1 MLSKKAKYALR
12 ALAVLTRA
20 YPGLVPAKRL
30 AREAAVPEKFLE
42 AILVELRNAL
52 VVASKRGTV
61 GGHTLARP
69 AEEIMVGDIVR
80 ILDGPIAPIR
90 CASVTAFLPCSDCPD
105 PDRCAL
111 RLLMGDVRNA
121 MSAVIDR
128 RSLRQLSDDT
138 WRLAAGAP
146 GPDPAPTKETDA
158 CATIVP

>member
-20 YPGLVPAKRL
+20 SPELVPARRL
-30 AREAAVPEKFLE
+30 AREAQVPEKFLE
-42 AILVELRNAL
+42 SILVELRNAQ
-52 VVASKRGTV
+52 VVASKRGAD

-69 AEEIMVGDIVR
+69 AESLMVGDVVR

-90 CASVTAFLPCSDCPD
+90 CASVTAFQPCSDCPD

-111 RLLMGDVRNA
+111 RLLMGEVRDA

-138 WRLAAGAP
+138 YRLASTADRPGAP
-146 GPDPAPTKETDA
+146 AEEARP
-158 CATIVP
+158 

>member
-20 YPGLVPAKRL
+20 YPERVPAKRL
-30 AREAAVPEKFLE
+30 AREAMVPEKFLE
-42 AILVELRNAL
+42 SILVELRNAL
-52 VVASKRGTV
+52 VVESKRGTI

-69 AEEIMVGDIVR
+69 AETIMVGDVVR

-90 CASVTAFLPCSDCPD
+90 CASVTAYQPCKDCAD

-111 RLLMGDVRNA
+111 RLLMGDVRDA
-121 MSAVIDR
+121 MSEVIDR

-138 WRLAAGAP
+138 WRLAGEAGAALP
-146 GPDPAPTKETDA
+146 MEKAS
-158 CATIVP
+158 

>member
-12 ALAVLTRA
+12 ALAALTRA
-20 YPGLVPAKRL
+20 YPGVVPAKRL

-42 AILVELRNAL
+42 SILVELRNAQ
-52 VVASKRGTV
+52 VVASKRGAD

-69 AEEIMVGDIVR
+69 AEVLMVGDIVR

-90 CASVTAFLPCSDCPD
+90 CASVTAFQPCNDCPD

-111 RLLMGDVRNA
+111 RLLMGEVRDA

-138 WRLAAGAP
+138 YRLASLAERPGAP
-146 GPDPAPTKETDA
+146 VEEARR
-158 CATIVP
+158 

>member
-20 YPGLVPAKRL
+20 YPEVVPAKRL

-42 AILVELRNAL
+42 SILVELRNAQ
-52 VVASKRGTV
+52 VIASKRGTV

-69 AEEIMVGDIVR
+69 AEGLMVGDIVR

-90 CASVTAFLPCSDCPD
+90 CASVTAFEPCSDCPD

-111 RLLMGDVRNA
+111 RLLMGEVRDA
-121 MSAVIDR
+121 MSEVIDR

-138 WRLAAGAP
+138 HRLAALADRPAAP
-146 GPDPAPTKETDA
+146 AEET
-158 CATIVP
+158 

>member
-20 YPGLVPAKRL
+20 YPDLVPAHRL

-42 AILVELRNAL
+42 SILVELRNAQ
-52 VVASKRGTV
+52 VVASKRGAD

-69 AEEIMVGDIVR
+69 AEDVMVGDIVR

-90 CASVTAFLPCSDCPD
+90 CASVTAFEPCNDCPD
-105 PDRCAL
+105 PERCAL

-121 MSAVIDR
+121 MSEVIDR

-138 WRLAAGAP
+138 HRLASLAP
-146 GPDPAPTKETDA
+146 VPAAPAEETRA
-158 CATIVP
+158 

>member
-1 MLSKKAKYALR
+1 MLSRKAKYALR

-20 YPGLVPAKRL
+20 FPERVPAGRL
-30 AREAAVPEKFLE
+30 AREAAVPGKFLE
-42 AILVELRNAL
+42 AILVELRNARI
-52 VVASKRGTV
+52 VASKRGTD

-69 AEEIMVGDIVR
+69 AEDVMVGDIVR

-90 CASVTAFLPCSDCPD
+90 CASVTAFAPCADCPD

-121 MSAVIDR
+121 MSEVIDR

-138 WRLAAGAP
+138 WRLASLAP
-146 GPDPAPTKETDA
+146 P
-158 CATIVP
+158 

>member
-20 YPGLVPAKRL
+20 YPAVVPAKKL
-30 AREAAVPEKFLE
+30 AREAQVPEKFLE
-42 AILVELRNAL
+42 SILVELRNAGI
-52 VVASKRGTV
+52 VASKRGTV

-69 AEEIMVGDIVR
+69 AEELMVGDVVR

-90 CASVTAFLPCSDCPD
+90 CASVTAFEPCADCAD

-111 RLLMGDVRNA
+111 RLLMGDVRDA

-138 WRLAAGAP
+138 YRLAFEAS
-146 GPDPAPTKETDA
+146 PAPTMDNGPGA
-158 CATIVP
+158 RPAP

>member
-20 YPGLVPAKRL
+20 YPAVVPARKL
-30 AREAAVPEKFLE
+30 AREAAVPEKVLE
-42 AILVELRNAL
+42 SILVELRNAQ
-52 VVASKRGTV
+52 VVASKRGAD

-69 AEEIMVGDIVR
+69 AEQLMVGDIVR

-90 CASVTAFLPCSDCPD
+90 CASVTAFEPCNDCPD

-121 MSAVIDR
+121 MSEVIDR

-138 WRLAAGAP
+138 HRLASASPRPAAP
-146 GPDPAPTKETDA
+146 AEETRA
-158 CATIVP
+158 

>member
-1 MLSKKAKYALR
+1 MLSRKAKYALR

-30 AREAAVPEKFLE
+30 AREAQVPEKFLE
-42 AILVELRNAL
+42 SILVELRNAQ

-61 GGHTLARP
+61 GGHSLARP
-69 AEEIMVGDIVR
+69 AEQLMVGDIVR

-90 CASVTAFLPCSDCPD
+90 CASVTAFQPCNDCPD

-111 RLLMGDVRNA
+111 RLLMGEVRDA
-121 MSAVIDR
+121 MSEVIDR

-138 WRLAAGAP
+138 HRLASTPVQEAHP
-146 GPDPAPTKETDA
+146 
-158 CATIVP
+158 

>member
-20 YPGLVPAKRL
+20 YPGVVPAKRL
-30 AREAAVPEKFLE
+30 AREAQVPEKFLE
-42 AILVELRNAL
+42 SILVELRNAQ
-52 VVASKRGTV
+52 VIASKRGTV

-69 AEEIMVGDIVR
+69 AEALMVGDIVR

-90 CASVTAFLPCSDCPD
+90 CASVTAFEPCSDCPD

-111 RLLMGDVRNA
+111 RLLMGEVRDA
-121 MSAVIDR
+121 MSEVIDR

-138 WRLAAGAP
+138 HRLASMADRPAAP
-146 GPDPAPTKETDA
+146 AEET
-158 CATIVP
+158 CP

>member
-20 YPGLVPAKRL
+20 YPELVPAHRL
-30 AREAAVPEKFLE
+30 AREAQVPGKFLE
-42 AILVELRNAL
+42 SILVELRNARI
-52 VVASKRGTV
+52 VASKRGTV

-69 AEEIMVGDIVR
+69 AEDVMVGDIVR

-90 CASVTAFLPCSDCPD
+90 CASVTAFQPCSDCAD
-105 PDRCAL
+105 PERCAL
-111 RLLMGDVRNA
+111 RLLMGDVRDA

-138 WRLAAGAP
+138 WRLADLATGTAAPAGKIR
-146 GPDPAPTKETDA
+146 T
-158 CATIVP
+158 